1 MSAGRFGTPSEAPS
15 KNTQAL
21 NVNIE
26 VRGAEPCSAS
36 AFPRFPPAPRL
47 AREIAILPAS
57 AHRGPAEQPQQSPAA
72 KRGARVPEVWRPRP
86 VPSDAQRLPVPS
98 PWLADEAAPGYDPV
112 PDCPRE
118 ALRRELGEARGAAL
132 ATLGRVERLPRLHA
146 DAVLRLAAHQARR
159 PLPCLD
165 DLHAGVLAQRDVVR
179 WERAPGSTPIT
190 AAGVI
195 AQVLAEIEPP
205 AHECSA
211 EGAALVRG
219 DEDAIRAAAQRAARR
234 WATWYEARDTM
245 RRAAA
250 VQGTPLPA
258 VDEQPWIRRERTCVR
273 WHTRRLRREALRAQA
288 YYDTALRLA
297 RPGHDYVSSY
307 TLGAWRQ
314 RYERQQAWAEAREV
328 QWDDGTVASLA
339 AVRNSAARA
348 RGAALY
354 AISRAHEHWA
364 TSQGYTAFFLTLT
377 LPGEYHS
384 YSSGAR
390 AADGT
395 YPRQRPNGAWTRN
408 HGPRRAWDELQSR
421 WARLRAILADRS
433 DDLRAH
439 VGVVVPEPHRDGTPH
454 LHALVYLPRTWRDQH
469 GAEHGTAWEL
479 RRALRTVCP
488 GPRAARLEVVR
499 RVPGRRTTSPANY
512 VMKYVLKSLN
522 DEQTLREQGE
532 AGERHRAWAASRGL
546 RRMRA
551 LGSHGVL
558 RAWQRLWTLSAR
570 QDREREAAADQPV
583 IVSAADEDGDAE
595 GAAILPERAE
605 AAMAAMRRARAAGE
619 VAEAAEREAEQAPTP
634 DRRKSA
640 RERQATARDQQAGH
654 YADALAL
661 LGGLPG
667 GEGRLRLTYAEG
679 ESEYGR
685 PTKRPDGLVDPAT
698 GEWMP
703 LRDQGAR
710 IVTSQLPCQQHDLT
724 VVASRPRAGTDAPA
738 QLAAP
743 PPKSPRQARREAE
756 VARDYAWI
764 DALIAGLWGPEAPQA
779 PPPACGPPPVVLIRR
794 RPMLTMVQAD
804 LAEAA

>member
-1 MSAGRFGTPSEAPS
+1 M
-15 KNTQAL
+15 
-21 NVNIE
+21 
-26 VRGAEPCSAS
+26 
-36 AFPRFPPAPRL
+36 
-47 AREIAILPAS
+47 
-57 AHRGPAEQPQQSPAA
+57 
-72 KRGARVPEVWRPRP
+72 
-86 VPSDAQRLPVPS
+86 
-98 PWLADEAAPGYDPV
+98 
-112 PDCPRE
+112 PDCPQE
-118 ALRRELGEARGAAL
+118 ALRRELEEARAAAL

-146 DAVLRLAAHQARR
+146 DAVLRLAAQQARR
-159 PLPCLD
+159 SLPD
-165 DLHAGVLAQRDVVR
+165 IDTLHAGVLAQRGAVR

-219 DEDAIRAAAQRAARR
+219 DEDAIRTAAQRAARR
-234 WATWYEARDTM
+234 WSAWYEARDAM
-245 RRAAA
+245 RQAATA
-250 VQGTPLPA
+250 SGTPLRA
-258 VDEQPWIRRERTCVR
+258 VDEQPWIRRERTCAR

-314 RYERQQAWAEAREV
+314 RQERQQAWAEAKEV
-328 QWDDGTVASLA
+328 QWDDGSVASLA
-339 AVRNSAARA
+339 AVRDSAARA

-354 AISRAHEHWA
+354 AISRGHEHWA
-364 TSQGYTAFFLTLT
+364 TSHGYTAFFLTLT
-377 LPGEYHS
+377 LPGAYHS

-395 YPRQRPNGAWTRN
+395 YPHQRPNEDWTRD
-408 HGPRRAWDELQSR
+408 HGPRRAWAELQSR

-454 LHALVYLPRTWRDQH
+454 LHALVYLPWIWRDQH

-499 RVPGRRTTSPANY
+499 RVPGRRTVSPATY
-512 VMKYVLKSLN
+512 VMKYILKSLN

-532 AGERHRAWAASRGL
+532 AGERHRAWASSRGL
-546 RRMRA
+546 RRMRV

-570 QDREREAAADQPV
+570 QDRAREAAADRPV
-583 IVSAADEDGDAE
+583 IVAATDEDGDAD
-595 GAAILPERAE
+595 GMAILPERAE
-605 AAMAAMRRARAAGE
+605 AAMAAMRRARASGA
-619 VAEAAEREAEQAPTP
+619 VAEDMALSPAERAL
-634 DRRKSA
+634 A
-640 RERQATARDQQAGH
+640 RERQAGH

-667 GEGRLRLTYAEG
+667 GQGCLRLTYAAG

-710 IVTSQLPCQQHDLT
+710 IVASKLPCQQHDLT
-724 VVASRPRAGTDAPA
+724 VVASRPRAGADAPA
-738 QLAAP
+738 PSAVP
-743 PPKSPRQARREAE
+743 PPQNSRQARREAE
-756 VARDYAWI
+756 MARDYDRIEAI
-764 DALIAGLWGPEAPQA
+764 IGGLWGPEAPQA
-779 PPPACGPPPVVLIRR
+779 PPPACGPPPVAPIRR
-794 RPMLTMVQAD
+794 RPMLTMVLDD

>member
-1 MSAGRFGTPSEAPS
+1 VSAGRFGPPSEAP
-15 KNTQAL
+15 NNYTPG
-21 NVNIE
+21 VNKF
-26 VRGAEPCSAS
+26 AS
-36 AFPRFPPAPRL
+36 L
-47 AREIAILPAS
+47 VVEKGREIATLPAS
-57 AHRGPAEQPQQSPAA
+57 ARIAAARAAEDRVARQAAEQAA
-72 KRGARVPEVWRPRP
+72 IRATELEAWRLRRPRGEA
-86 VPSDAQRLPVPS
+86 PSATQPLPTPD
-98 PWLADEAAPGYDPV
+98 PWPPDQAAPNCDRM

-118 ALRRELGEARGAAL
+118 ALRRELEEARGAAL

-146 DAVLRLAAHQARR
+146 GAVLRLTDELIARRAQELDLPEQAMR
-159 PLPCLD
+159 PLPGLD
-165 DLHAGVLAQRDVVR
+165 NLHAGVLTQRSVVR
-179 WERAPGSTPIT
+179 WEQVPGSTPIT

-195 AQVLAEIEPP
+195 AKVLAEIEPP

-219 DEDAIRAAAQRAARR
+219 DEDAIRTAAQRAARR
-234 WATWYEARDTM
+234 WAAWYEARDAM

-250 VQGTPLPA
+250 ASGTPLPA
-258 VDEQPWIRRERTCVR
+258 VAERPWVRRERTCAR

-297 RPGHDYVSSY
+297 RPGYDYVSSY

-314 RYERQQAWAEAREV
+314 RQERQQAWAEAREV
-328 QWDDGTVASLA
+328 QWDDGASASLA
-339 AVRNSAARA
+339 AVRDSAARA

-354 AISRAHEHWA
+354 AISRGHEHWA

-390 AADGT
+390 AANGT
-395 YPRQRPNGAWTRN
+395 YPHQRPNGAWTRD
-408 HGPRRAWDELQSR
+408 HGPRRAWAELQHR

-439 VGVVVPEPHRDGTPH
+439 VGAAVPEPHRDGTPH
-454 LHALVYLPRTWRDQH
+454 LHVLVYLPRTWRDQH

-499 RVPGRRTTSPANY
+499 RVPGRRTVSPATY
-512 VMKYVLKSLN
+512 VMKYILKSLN

-532 AGERHRAWAASRGL
+532 AGERHRAWASSRGL
-546 RRMRA
+546 RRMRV

-570 QDREREAAADQPV
+570 QDRAREAAADQPV
-583 IVSAADEDGDAE
+583 IVAAADEDGDAE
-595 GAAILPERAE
+595 GTAILPERAE
-605 AAMAAMRRARAAGE
+605 AAMAAMRRARASGS
-619 VAEAAEREAEQAPTP
+619 VAEDEALSPAERAL
-634 DRRKSA
+634 A
-640 RERQATARDQQAGH
+640 RERQAGH

-667 GEGRLRLTYAEG
+667 GQGRLCLTYAAG

-710 IVTSQLPCQQHDLT
+710 IVASKKPCKHQELT
-724 VVASRPRAGTDAPA
+724 VVASRPRAGADAPA
-738 QLAAP
+738 PTAAP
-743 PPKSPRQARREAE
+743 PPQTSRQARREAE
-756 VARDYAWI
+756 MARDYTWI

-794 RPMLTMVQAD
+794 RPMLTMVLDD